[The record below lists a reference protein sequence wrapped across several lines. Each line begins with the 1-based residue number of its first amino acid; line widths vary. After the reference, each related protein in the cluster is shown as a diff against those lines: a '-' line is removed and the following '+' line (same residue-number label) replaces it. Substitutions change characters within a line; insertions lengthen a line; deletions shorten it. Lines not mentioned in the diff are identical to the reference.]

1 MFLLV
6 FSVALGCHAAT
17 PASVAGVRTTNPV
30 HFCPCRPATGH
41 DATTPRRPLKKRDPS
56 LGNEQDNNADLVAFN
71 TPSSSWPARKDT
83 ELNPIPIVIDS
94 RLGRLSP
101 RSYPEIPKT
110 LGLIAHD
117 KNPRRQAIVPSPH
130 RRPGSRAASI
140 SASAS
145 QPAPS
150 WSSPSP
156 SSSSSCPVS
165 RLRDKLPSSITRH
178 RFPASPNPLLF

>member
-17 PASVAGVRTTNPV
+17 PASVAGADDQP
-30 HFCPCRPATGH
+30 RPFLSLSPSH
-41 DATTPRRPLKKRDPS
+41 RPRCHHPRRPLKKRDPS
-56 LGNEQDNNADLVAFN
+56 LGNEQDSNADLAAFN

-83 ELNPIPIVIDS
+83 ELDPIPIVIDS

-101 RSYPEIPKT
+101 RSYPEIPKI

-117 KNPRRQAIVPSPH
+117 KNPRRQAIVPSPR

-165 RLRDKLPSSITRH
+165 RLRDKFPSSITRH
-178 RFPASPNPLLF
+178 RFPASPDPLLF